1 MKRARRVA
9 RPMTSGRTP
18 LAIGSRVPVW
28 PTRRSRRTRRTLATM
43 SWEVG
48 PGGLSTMSRPS
59 IDRLLNLLEEHLL
72 ELIDRPGHRAAGGVL
87 VPASAE
93 LLGDCANVD
102 LALRPHADAV
112 VVAFGLLEEDD
123 RLDLLDRQ
131 RKVDETFGVL
141 IRAA

>member
-28 PTRRSRRTRRTLATM
+28 PTRRSPRTRRTQATM

-59 IDRLLNLLEEHLL
+59 IDRFLDLLEEQLL
-72 ELIDRPGHRAAGGVL
+72 EGIDGARDAAAGRVL
-87 VPASAE
+87 VTAAAE
-93 LLGDCANVD
+93 LLGHAADVD
-102 LALRPHADAV
+102 VALRSHA
-112 VVAFGLLEEDD
+112 
-123 RLDLLDRQ
+123 
-131 RKVDETFGVL
+131 
-141 IRAA
+141 